1 MSRHLCLAPCSTKG
15 DEKKK
20 FGGGR
25 GGAKE
30 KNYKERS
37 EVKKWSRSVMSD
49 SLQPHGPQHARP
61 PCPSPTP
68 GVHPNPCPSSRWCC
82 TNTHYHQQDRSVPSS
97 PYLFQRLLF
106 VNFLGM
112 AILTRVRWFLIV
124 VLTCV
129 YLIIS
134 NVGYLFMCLLA
145 ICMTSLEKC
154 LGLIPFISC
163 VVWFLL
169 LSYMSC
175 LCILEIMPSSVLS
188 FANIFSHSVGC
199 PFILFVGSFAVQ
211 KLISLIWSHLF
222 IFAFISSA
230 FRDWIT

>member
-1 MSRHLCLAPCSTKG
+1 MGCHFLLQGIFLTQGSNPGLLHCRWILYWLSYEGSPFSIVQ
-15 DEKKK
+15 
-20 FGGGR
+20 F
-25 GGAKE
+25 
-30 KNYKERS
+30 
-37 EVKKWSRSVMSD
+37 SRSVMSD

-68 GVHPNPCPSSRWCC
+68 GVHPNPCPSSRWWC
-82 TNTHYHQQDRSVPSS
+82 TNSHYHQQDRSVPSS

-112 AILTRVRWFLIV
+112 AILTRVRWFLTV

-134 NVGYLFMCLLA
+134 NVVYLFMCLLA

-154 LGLIPFISC
+154 LGLIPFISW

-175 LCILEIMPSSVLS
+175 LCILEIIPLSVLS
-188 FANIFSHSVGC
+188 FANIFSHSIGC
-199 PFILFVGSFAVQ
+199 
-211 KLISLIWSHLF
+211 LF
-222 IFAFISSA
+222 IFAYGFLCCAIA
-230 FRDWIT
+230 YNLD